1 MEGTGVTPW
10 LVRTTLRLAQDGWLV
25 AAPDLYHRSGGSD
38 AEGWMEQFRALDD
51 DAALADFADA
61 AQVLRDHGARRVGM
75 IGFCMGGRFTYLAS
89 GTPAV
94 GIDAGVSCYGG
105 AIDQVAS
112 RPACPW
118 LGFFGTADPYIPP
131 ESLAV
136 IRDRHPDDVV
146 VYEGADHGFLRDGSE
161 AYHPDAAPDAWARA
175 LAFLGRHLDG

>member
-1 MEGTGVTPW
+1 VTVSNPPV
-10 LVRTTLRLAQDGWLV
+10 LPAGFELPLEPRL
-25 AAPDLYHRSGGSD
+25 PR
-38 AEGWMEQFRALDD
+38 
-51 DAALADFADA
+51 
-61 AQVLRDHGARRVGM
+61 
-75 IGFCMGGRFTYLAS
+75 I
-89 GTPAV
+89 
-94 GIDAGVSCYGG
+94 G

-146 VYEGADHGFLRDGSE
+146 VYAGADHGFLRDGSE